1 MYGSMRKLVLVL
13 TAALAAAA
21 PAWAGDSASLQFT
34 VPAPD
39 PVQAGETLAI
49 QALAVNTGTDKWD
62 PQIGSYY
69 WVAEIYD
76 LEYRMLART
85 EQVSPQ
91 EAIAPGAVA
100 AVSLPFHVPDTAVGR
115 RLYRI
120 FLVKDSKNLITSEY
134 KPFQIVEKPLP
145 PAPEVQDYRLEGN
158 VTLAFKNSSRDQWKR
173 PSGATTINTVG
184 KVKDSSYLFNAY
196 LLHEA
201 GKVVDPFI
209 IVLNYYAPWG
219 TIYAGDVSPTLSP
232 LSVSGQ
238 GMRGAMLEQKKDRF
252 SWNLAGGQT
261 ITSQAGTAA
270 TNGRYARSM
279 YAAKGA
285 YSVTDSVTTSLN
297 AFVSSDEI
305 GSLSSDPKSN
315 DFRGP
320 SLLPQKN
327 TGYGLGVA
335 WTPAAKTVLS
345 ADYENTGYQADAGK
359 AGVKDSAWKGEFK
372 WDRRLFKLRTYVQR
386 AGPRYVSFGAPSV
399 AGDRMTYDAA
409 FSLFPLPSYTLA
421 LGANQYQDNLA
432 SDPRRVTTTQRLLT
446 LGNALQLPT
455 GTGLGLNLSLNTARG
470 KPAAALDNQT
480 TTMGL
485 GVSQALGR
493 HSASLG
499 VQMSQFKDKNRL
511 AHDLDSQTVSLTTN
525 LALPRSMNSSFGVSD
540 SQSKDKVDGSKRSS
554 LSISPSLSFP
564 IRPGW
569 SGQVWGAHSSVKN
582 TSPVFPAD
590 AAALSVNSEFTWAR
604 SPRNTLTFGVGY
616 NQNKDKVSSA
626 RSFKEGTLALR
637 YSLSF

>member
-1 MYGSMRKLVLVL
+1 MRKLVLLL
-13 TAALAAAA
+13 TAAFVAAVQ
-21 PAWAGDSASLQFT
+21 AWAGDSASLQFT

-49 QALAVNTGTDKWD
+49 QALAVNTGTDQW
-62 PQIGSYY
+62 PIGSYY

-76 LEYRMLART
+76 LEYKMLART
-85 EQVSPQ
+85 DQVSPQ
-91 EAIAPGAVA
+91 ETIPPGAVA
-100 AVSLPFHVPDTAVGR
+100 AVSLPFFVPDTAVGR

-120 FLVKDSKNLITSEY
+120 FLVKDSKNLLTSDY

-145 PAPEVQDYRLEGN
+145 PTPEVQDYRMEGN
-158 VTLAFKNSSRDQWKR
+158 VTLAFKNSSRDKWRR
-173 PSGATTINTVG
+173 PGGATTINTVG

-219 TIYAGDVSPTLSP
+219 TIYAGDVSPSLSP
-232 LSVSGQ
+232 LSVAGQ
-238 GMRGAMLEQKKDRF
+238 GMRGAMLEQRKERF
-252 SWNLAGGQT
+252 SWTLAGGQT

-285 YSVTDSVTTSLN
+285 YSLADSLTTSVN
-297 AFVSSDEI
+297 AFLSADEI

-327 TGYGLGVA
+327 TGYGAGLA

-359 AGVKDSAWKGEFK
+359 PGVKDSAWKGEFR
-372 WDRRLFKLRTYVQR
+372 WERRLFKLRTFVQR
-386 AGPRYVSFGAPSV
+386 AGPRFVSFGAPSV
-399 AGDRMTYDAA
+399 VGDRMTYDAA
-409 FSLFPLPSYTLA
+409 VSLFPLPSYTLS
-421 LGANQYQDNLA
+421 LGGNQYQDNLA
-432 SDPRRVTTTQRLLT
+432 SDPSRVTTTQRLVT
-446 LGNALQLPT
+446 VGNALQLPT
-455 GTGLGLNLSLNTARG
+455 GTGLGFNLSLNTARG
-470 KPAAALDNQT
+470 KPATALDNQT

-499 VQMSQFKDKNRL
+499 AQMSQF
-511 AHDLDSQTVSLTTN
+511 
-525 LALPRSMNSSFGVSD
+525 
-540 SQSKDKVDGSKRSS
+540 
-554 LSISPSLSFP
+554 
-564 IRPGW
+564 
-569 SGQVWGAHSSVKN
+569 
-582 TSPVFPAD
+582 
-590 AAALSVNSEFTWAR
+590 
-604 SPRNTLTFGVGY
+604 
-616 NQNKDKVSSA
+616 
-626 RSFKEGTLALR
+626 
-637 YSLSF
+637 